1 MTNVIGTETKSRVG
15 GRDDA
20 RSDPVVSYVVDT
32 DLFVYRPAF
41 DGALP
46 RHDGWYVTAIS
57 DAAAYVDDVRR
68 KVAPVGADVADRR
81 HVGAALRTE
90 FCTTRRSTSSSDGCT
105 VS

>member
-1 MTNVIGTETKSRVG
+1 MTDVTGTETKSCVG

-41 DGALP
+41 DSAVP
-46 RHDGWYVTAIS
+46 RQGGWYVTAIS
-57 DAAAYVDDVRR
+57 DTAAYVDDVRR

-81 HVGAALRTE
+81 HVGAALRTDL
-90 FCTTRRSTSSSDGCT
+90 CTTRRSTSSSDGFA

>member
-15 GRDDA
+15 DRDDA
-20 RSDPVVSYVVDT
+20 RSDPVAWFVVDT
-32 DLFVYRPAF
+32 DFFVYRLAF

-46 RHDGWYVTAIS
+46 RQDGWYVTAIS
-57 DAAAYVDDVRR
+57 DAAAYGDDVRC
-68 KVAPVGADVADRR
+68 KVAPIGADVADQR